1 MKLKKG
7 DEIKVVA
14 GKDKGKTG
22 KIEKVFAK
30 IDKVLIPGI
39 NEYKK
44 HLKGN
49 GYGQKSEIITISKS
63 LPVANVMFLCPKCH
77 EMARIGYGIEGDKK
91 VRICK
96 KCKSTIK

>member
-1 MKLKKG
+1 MKIKKG

-22 KIEKVFAK
+22 KVEKVLSK

-49 GYGQKSEIITISKS
+49 ASGQRSEVITIAKP
-63 LPVANVMFLCPKCH
+63 LPIANVMFVCPKCH
-77 EMARIGYGIEGDKK
+77 ETARIGYGIEGDKK

-96 KCKSTIK
+96 KCKSSV